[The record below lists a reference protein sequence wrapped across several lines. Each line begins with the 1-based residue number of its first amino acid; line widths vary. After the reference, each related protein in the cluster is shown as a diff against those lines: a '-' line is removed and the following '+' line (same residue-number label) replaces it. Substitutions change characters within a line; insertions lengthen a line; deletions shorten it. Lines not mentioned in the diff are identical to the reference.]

1 MQVEKVDAMPH
12 WKKMIAPILIT
23 VLAVALFL
31 LWLLAFALSPDLPS
45 FVKIIAGLIPAA
57 LAGVAVF
64 VLIERIREIRSGEE
78 DDLSQY

>member
-1 MQVEKVDAMPH
+1 MQH
-12 WKKMIAPILIT
+12 WKKMIAPIVIT

-31 LWLLAFALSPDLPS
+31 LWLLAFALSPAFPVLI
-45 FVKIIAGLIPAA
+45 KIIAGLIPLS

-78 DDLSQY
+78 DDLGKY